1 MLPRQKHAG
10 KKIFRL
16 LQEPKWRSI
25 SCDRG
30 MGIVHGLIVYWD
42 DDELEEEEERDRV
55 GKGGRGES
63 LRIGK
68 RRRRA
73 SIKR

>member
-1 MLPRQKHAG
+1 M
-10 KKIFRL
+10 
-16 LQEPKWRSI
+16 
-25 SCDRG
+25 D
-30 MGIVHGLIVYWD
+30 IVHGLIVYWG

>member
-1 MLPRQKHAG
+1 
-10 KKIFRL
+10 
-16 LQEPKWRSI
+16 
-25 SCDRG
+25 

-42 DDELEEEEERDRV
+42 DDELEDEEEERDRV